1 MGAGR
6 TEGTMTFAMMRRVAG
21 IACWAFVALVA
32 LSWADQVAYAAGLN
46 DDDSASRSNRSSRSS
61 SSDDDDDFE
70 DDDDDSDRRS
80 SRSRS
85 SRASSSR
92 SDSRDSSRSSSRSS
106 RRSSGSRG
114 GGRSSKYS
122 PPAVVFGQ
130 SYERSGVR
138 PRGTL
143 LSVEAFEDLPC
154 TAATTTIGTTTYYR
168 CGGVWYNQVNH
179 EGWVVYS
186 EIYPPA
192 GVGVDSLPSGHQTIR
207 AGDRTL
213 YASADAFYEAA
224 PGGRNRYVVVE
235 PTVGLTLDQ
244 LPAKAKEGIPVQS
257 GRHTY
262 YRYLGVF
269 YREDDSTGKTRY
281 VASPNP
287 FMPPPSVAATTAT
300 GAGAAPPPAQ
310 ASVPPPATGTIT
322 YR

>member
-1 MGAGR
+1 
-6 TEGTMTFAMMRRVAG
+6 MTFTGLRKVAG
-21 IACWAFVALVA
+21 IACWVFVALVA
-32 LSWADQVAYAAGLN
+32 LAWADFVYAQMN
-46 DDDSASRSNRSSRSS
+46 DDDSPSRSSRSS
-61 SSDDDDDFE
+61 RSSGFDDDDDDFE
-70 DDDDDSDRRS
+70 DDDDSDSDRRS

-92 SDSRDSSRSSSRSS
+92 SGSRDSSRSSRSS

-114 GGRSSKYS
+114 GGRSSNYA

-154 TAATTTIGTTTYYR
+154 TPATTTIGGTTYYR

-192 GVGVDSLPSGHQTIR
+192 GLGVDSLPRGHETIR
-207 AGDRTL
+207 AGDKTL
-213 YASADAFYEAA
+213 YATGDAFYEAA
-224 PGGRNRYVVVE
+224 SDGRNRYVVVE
-235 PTVGLTLDQ
+235 PTPGLTLDR

-269 YREDDSTGKTRY
+269 YREEDSTGRTRY

-300 GAGAAPPPAQ
+300 GAAGAAPPPAQ
-310 ASVPPPATGTIT
+310 ASLPPPATGTIT